1 MPRIIFSKPAQQ
13 DLFNIWDYIAVG
25 DFEAADKVV
34 RKIEEKCLL
43 LSTSPAVGK
52 KRDELA
58 KNLRS
63 FPVGNYIVFYRV
75 ITDGIQVVRVLHS
88 AQDITKLF

>member
-1 MPRIIFSKPAQQ
+1 MPKIIFSKPAQQ
-13 DLFNIWDYIAVG
+13 DLFKIWDYIAIG
-25 DFEAADKVV
+25 DFDAADKVV
-34 RKIEEKCLL
+34 RKIEEKCLM
-43 LSTSPAVGK
+43 LSTSSAIGK

-63 FPVGNYIVFYRV
+63 FPVGNYIIFYR
-75 ITDGIQVVRVLHS
+75 IIADGIQVVRVLHS